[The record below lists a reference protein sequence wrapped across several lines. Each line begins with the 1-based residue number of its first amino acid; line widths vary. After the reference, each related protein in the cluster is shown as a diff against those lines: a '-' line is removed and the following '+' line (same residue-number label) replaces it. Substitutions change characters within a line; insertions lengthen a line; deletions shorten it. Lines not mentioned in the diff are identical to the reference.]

1 MNRFHIGIDT
11 RVELPA
17 SIAVWKYEATR
28 GVLWL
33 SPSREFKI
41 NPSMGRNLWF
51 LDECWSKSFK
61 RRCSNGCVSEWK
73 LVVVNPW
80 VEPQRWELEAV
91 RVDAVISRKGKIT
104 REQMEKSAGR
114 LKIIARTGVGVDPSR
129 VDLEAAKEFKIW
141 VTNQPGSN
149 AVSVA
154 ELVFGQMIALVR
166 HTHEANR
173 AVKENRWSD
182 YLKFIGTELAG
193 KTIGIVGMGNI
204 GARMALRARAFEMDF
219 LVYDPYIPESHV
231 TALGGKW
238 VSLRELLSDS
248 DFVTI
253 HCPLNRETRG
263 MVGEKDL
270 ASMKPSAYLINAARG
285 GIVDEKALC
294 SALQQKK
301 IAGAALDVIA
311 EEPPEKDHPLFKLDN
326 VLWTP
331 HLGAVTLEATERG
344 EWGAA
349 EEVIRVLEGKRPKNP
364 VVDADAAR
372 LLLPA

>member
-1 MNRFHIGIDT
+1 MSLG
-11 RVELPA
+11 RVLVEEFQP
-17 SIAVWKYEATR
+17 E
-28 GVLWL
+28 VLKWL
-33 SPSREFKI
+33 RE
-41 NPSMGRNLWF
+41 RV
-51 LDECWSKSFK
+51 D
-61 RRCSNGCVSEWK
+61 

-80 VEPQRWELEAV
+80 VEPQRWELETV

-104 REQMEKSAGR
+104 REQMQRSAGR

-129 VDLEAAKEFKIW
+129 VDLEAAKEFKVW

-149 AVSVA
+149 AVAVA

-182 YLKFIGTELAG
+182 YLKFLGSELAG
-193 KTIGIVGMGNI
+193 KTLGIVGMGNI
-204 GARMALRARAFEMDF
+204 GARVALRARAFEMAL
-219 LVYDPYIPESHV
+219 LVCDPYIPESHV
-231 TALGGKW
+231 TALGGQW
-238 VSLRELLSDS
+238 LGLDELLRDA

-263 MVGEKDL
+263 MVGAKEL
-270 ASMKPSAYLINAARG
+270 ALMKTEAFLINAARG
-285 GIVDEKALC
+285 GIVDEQALGA
-294 SALQQKK
+294 ALQQGK

-311 EEPPEKDHPLFKLDN
+311 DEPPAKDHPLMKLDN

-331 HLGAVTLEATERG
+331 HLGAVTLEASERG

-349 EEVIRVLEGKRPKNP
+349 QEVIRVLESKRPKNP
-364 VVDADAAR
+364 VVDADEAR

>member
-1 MNRFHIGIDT
+1 MGLRRVLTEEFQPEVLKWLRE
-11 RVELPA
+11 RVE
-17 SIAVWKYEATR
+17 
-28 GVLWL
+28 
-33 SPSREFKI
+33 
-41 NPSMGRNLWF
+41 
-51 LDECWSKSFK
+51 
-61 RRCSNGCVSEWK
+61 

-80 VEPQRWELEAV
+80 TEPQRWELEV
-91 RVDAVISRKGKIT
+91 PRVDAVISRKGKIT
-104 REQMEKSAGR
+104 REQMERSAGR

-166 HTHEANR
+166 HTHDAHQ
-173 AVKENRWSD
+173 AVKSNHWSD

-204 GARMALRARAFEMDF
+204 GTRVAVRARAFEMDF
-219 LVYDPYIPESHV
+219 VVCDPYIPESHV

-238 VSLRELLSDS
+238 GGLDELLCES

-253 HCPLNRETRG
+253 HCPLNRET
-263 MVGEKDL
+263 KDMIDAKKL
-270 ASMKPSAYLINAARG
+270 GLMKPSAYLINAARG
-285 GIVDEKALC
+285 GIASEDALFAVL
-294 SALQQKK
+294 SAKK

-311 EEPPEKDHPLFKLDN
+311 NEPPEKDHPLIKLDN

-331 HLGAVTLEATERG
+331 HLGAVTLEASERG

-349 EEVIRVLEGKRPKNP
+349 NEVIRVLESKRPKNP
-364 VVDADAAR
+364 VVDADEAR

>member
-1 MNRFHIGIDT
+1 MSLGRVLVEEFQAEVLKWLRE
-11 RVELPA
+11 RVEL
-17 SIAVWKYEATR
+17 V
-28 GVLWL
+28 V
-33 SPSREFKI
+33 I
-41 NPSMGRNLWF
+41 NPWM
-51 LDECWSKSFK
+51 
-61 RRCSNGCVSEWK
+61 
-73 LVVVNPW
+73 
-80 VEPQRWELEAV
+80 EPERWEVEAP

-104 REQMEKSAGR
+104 RDQMERSAGR

-129 VDLEAAKEFKIW
+129 VDLEAAREFKIW

-154 ELVFGQMIALVR
+154 ELAFGQMIALAR

-182 YLKFIGTELAG
+182 YLKFTGTEMAG
-193 KTIGIVGMGNI
+193 KTLGIIGMGNI
-204 GARMALRARAFEMDF
+204 GMRMAVRARAFEMVL

-231 TALGGKW
+231 TSLGGKW
-238 VSLRELLSDS
+238 VGLDELLTES

-263 MVGEKDL
+263 MIGAKRL
-270 ASMKPSAYLINAARG
+270 ALMKSSAFLINAARG
-285 GIVDEKALC
+285 GIADEDALY
-294 SALQQKK
+294 AVLAQRK
-301 IAGAALDVIA
+301 IAGAVLDVIA
-311 EEPPEKDHPLFKLDN
+311 NEPPPKDHPLIKLDN

-331 HLGAVTLEATERG
+331 HIGAMTLEASERG

-349 EEVIRVLEGKRPKNP
+349 EEVIRVLEKKRPKNP
-364 VVDADAAR
+364 VVDADEAR

>member
-1 MNRFHIGIDT
+1 MSLG
-11 RVELPA
+11 RVLVEEFQP
-17 SIAVWKYEATR
+17 E
-28 GVLWL
+28 VLKWL
-33 SPSREFKI
+33 RE
-41 NPSMGRNLWF
+41 R
-51 LDECWSKSFK
+51 
-61 RRCSNGCVSEWK
+61 VA

-104 REQMEKSAGR
+104 REQMERSAGR

-129 VDLEAAKEFKIW
+129 VDLEAAKEFKVW

-173 AVKENRWSD
+173 AVKENRWGD

-204 GARMALRARAFEMDF
+204 GMRVALRARAFEMDL
-219 LVYDPYIPESHV
+219 LVFDPYIPESHV

-238 VSLRELLSDS
+238 VGLDELLAES

-253 HCPLNRETRG
+253 HCPLNRETLA
-263 MVGEKDL
+263 MVDAKRL
-270 ASMKPSAYLINAARG
+270 ASMKRSAFLINAARG
-285 GIVDEKALC
+285 GIVDEKALL
-294 SALQQKK
+294 SALQKK
-301 IAGAALDVIA
+301 KLAGAALDVIA
-311 EEPPEKDHPLFKLDN
+311 SEPPEKDHPLFKLDN
-326 VLWTP
+326 VIWTP
-331 HLGAVTLEATERG
+331 HLGAVTLEASERG

-349 EEVIRVLEGKRPKNP
+349 AEVVRVLEKKRPKNP
-364 VVDADAAR
+364 VVDADEAR

>member
-1 MNRFHIGIDT
+1 MAMARVLVEEFQPEVLKWLRE
-11 RVELPA
+11 RVEL
-17 SIAVWKYEATR
+17 
-28 GVLWL
+28 
-33 SPSREFKI
+33 
-41 NPSMGRNLWF
+41 
-51 LDECWSKSFK
+51 
-61 RRCSNGCVSEWK
+61 
-73 LVVVNPW
+73 VVIDPW
-80 VEPQRWELEAV
+80 VEPQRWELELT

-104 REQMEKSAGR
+104 REQMERNGGR

-129 VDLEAAKEFKIW
+129 VDLEAAREFKIW

-173 AVKENRWSD
+173 AVKEDRWSD

-193 KTIGIVGMGNI
+193 KTIGIVGLGNI
-204 GARMALRARAFEMDF
+204 GMRVALRARAFEMD
-219 LVYDPYIPESHV
+219 VVVHDPYIPESHV
-231 TALGGKW
+231 TSLGGKW
-238 VSLRELLSDS
+238 LELEGLLAES

-263 MVGEKDL
+263 MIGRKEL
-270 ASMKPSAYLINAARG
+270 ALMKRSAFLINAARG
-285 GIVDEKALC
+285 GIIDEEALG
-294 SALQQKK
+294 AVLRERN
-301 IAGAALDVIA
+301 IAGAALDVVA
-311 EEPPEKDHPLFKLDN
+311 DEPPAKNHPLIQLDN

-331 HLGAVTLEATERG
+331 HLGAVTLEASQRG

-349 EEVIRVLEGKRPKNP
+349 EEVIRVLDSKRPKNP
-364 VVDADAAR
+364 VVDADEAR

>member
-1 MNRFHIGIDT
+1 MSLGRVLVEEFQPEVLKWLRE
-11 RVELPA
+11 RVE
-17 SIAVWKYEATR
+17 
-28 GVLWL
+28 
-33 SPSREFKI
+33 
-41 NPSMGRNLWF
+41 
-51 LDECWSKSFK
+51 
-61 RRCSNGCVSEWK
+61 

-80 VEPQRWELEAV
+80 VEPERWDVEAV
-91 RVDAVISRKGKIT
+91 CVDGVISRKGKIT
-104 REQMEKSAGR
+104 REQMQQSGGR

-129 VDLEAAKEFKIW
+129 VDLEAARELKIW

-149 AVSVA
+149 ATSVA
-154 ELVFGQMIALVR
+154 ELVVGQMIALVR
-166 HTHEANR
+166 HTHAANR

-182 YLKFIGTELAG
+182 YLKFNGAELAG

-204 GARMALRARAFEMDF
+204 GTRVALRARAFEMDF

-238 VSLRELLSDS
+238 VGLNELLADA
-248 DFVTI
+248 DVVTI

-263 MVGEKDL
+263 MVGAQEL
-270 ASMKPSAYLINAARG
+270 ALMKPSAFLINAARG
-285 GIVDEKALC
+285 GIVDEDALC
-294 SALQQKK
+294 RVLQQKK

-311 EEPPEKDHPLFKLDN
+311 EEPPKKDHPLFKLDN

-331 HLGAVTLEATERG
+331 HVGALTLEATARG

-349 EEVIRVLEGKRPKNP
+349 AEVIRVLERNRPKNP
-364 VVDADAAR
+364 VVDADEAR

>member
-1 MNRFHIGIDT
+1 MSLG
-11 RVELPA
+11 RVLVEEFQP
-17 SIAVWKYEATR
+17 E
-28 GVLWL
+28 VLKWL
-33 SPSREFKI
+33 RE
-41 NPSMGRNLWF
+41 RV
-51 LDECWSKSFK
+51 D
-61 RRCSNGCVSEWK
+61 

-80 VEPQRWELEAV
+80 VEPQRWELETA

-104 REQMEKSAGR
+104 REQMQRSAGR

-129 VDLEAAKEFKIW
+129 VDLEAAKEFKVW

-149 AVSVA
+149 AVAVA

-193 KTIGIVGMGNI
+193 KTLGIVGMGNI
-204 GARMALRARAFEMDF
+204 GARVALRARAFEMAL

-231 TALGGKW
+231 TALGGQW
-238 VSLRELLSDS
+238 LGLDELLREA

-263 MVGEKDL
+263 MIGAKEL
-270 ASMKPSAYLINAARG
+270 ALMKVEAFLINAARG
-285 GIVDEKALC
+285 GIVDEEALA
-294 SALQQKK
+294 SILTQRK

-311 EEPPEKDHPLFKLDN
+311 DEPPAQDHPLTKLDN

-331 HLGAVTLEATERG
+331 HLGAVTLEASERG

-349 EEVIRVLEGKRPKNP
+349 QEVIRVLESKRPKNP
-364 VVDADAAR
+364 VVDADEAR

>member
-1 MNRFHIGIDT
+1 MSLGRVLVEEFQAEVLEWLRE
-11 RVELPA
+11 RVEL
-17 SIAVWKYEATR
+17 
-28 GVLWL
+28 
-33 SPSREFKI
+33 
-41 NPSMGRNLWF
+41 
-51 LDECWSKSFK
+51 
-61 RRCSNGCVSEWK
+61 
-73 LVVVNPW
+73 VVANPW
-80 VEPQRWELEAV
+80 VEPERWELEAA

-104 REQMEKSAGR
+104 REQMEQSAGR

-141 VTNQPGSN
+141 VTNQPGCN

-173 AVKENRWSD
+173 TVKENRWSD

-193 KTIGIVGMGNI
+193 KTLGIVGMGNI
-204 GARMALRARAFEMDF
+204 GARMALRARAFELDL

-285 GIVDEKALC
+285 GIVDEAALC
-294 SALQQKK
+294 RALQQNI

-331 HLGAVTLEATERG
+331 HLGAVTLEASARG

-349 EEVIRVLEGKRPKNP
+349 EEVIRVLEHKRPKNP
-364 VVDADAAR
+364 VVDADEAC
-372 LLLPA
+372 LLVPT

>member
-1 MNRFHIGIDT
+1 MSLG
-11 RVELPA
+11 RVLVEEFQP
-17 SIAVWKYEATR
+17 E
-28 GVLWL
+28 VLKWL
-33 SPSREFKI
+33 RE
-41 NPSMGRNLWF
+41 RV
-51 LDECWSKSFK
+51 D
-61 RRCSNGCVSEWK
+61 

-80 VEPQRWELEAV
+80 VEPQRWELE
-91 RVDAVISRKGKIT
+91 
-104 REQMEKSAGR
+104 SA
-114 LKIIARTGVGVDPSR
+114 R

-149 AVSVA
+149 AVAVA

-182 YLKFIGTELAG
+182 YLKFIGSELAG
-193 KTIGIVGMGNI
+193 KTLGIVGMGNI
-204 GARMALRARAFEMDF
+204 GARVALRARAFEMAL

-231 TALGGKW
+231 TALGGQW
-238 VSLRELLSDS
+238 LGLDELLREA

-263 MVGEKDL
+263 MIGAKEL
-270 ASMKPSAYLINAARG
+270 ALMKVEAFLINAARG
-285 GIVDEKALC
+285 GIVDEEALA
-294 SALQQKK
+294 SILTQRK

-311 EEPPEKDHPLFKLDN
+311 DEPPAKDHPLTKLDN

-331 HLGAVTLEATERG
+331 HLGAVTLEASERG

-349 EEVIRVLEGKRPKNP
+349 QEVIRVLESKRPKNP
-364 VVDADAAR
+364 VVDADEAR

>member
-1 MNRFHIGIDT
+1 MSLG
-11 RVELPA
+11 RVLVEEFQP
-17 SIAVWKYEATR
+17 E
-28 GVLWL
+28 VLKWL
-33 SPSREFKI
+33 RE
-41 NPSMGRNLWF
+41 RV
-51 LDECWSKSFK
+51 D
-61 RRCSNGCVSEWK
+61 

-80 VEPQRWELEAV
+80 VEPQRWELETV
-91 RVDAVISRKGKIT
+91 RVDAVISRKGRIA
-104 REQMEKSAGR
+104 RDQMQRSAGR

-129 VDLEAAKEFKIW
+129 VDLEAAKDCKIW

-166 HTHEANR
+166 HTHAANR

-204 GARMALRARAFEMDF
+204 GARVALRARAFEMD
-219 LVYDPYIPESHV
+219 LLICDPYIPESHV

-238 VSLRELLSDS
+238 VELDELLSEA
-248 DFVTI
+248 DFATI
-253 HCPLNRETRG
+253 HCPLNRETCG
-263 MVGEKDL
+263 MIGAREL
-270 ASMKPSAYLINAARG
+270 ALMKASAFLVNAARG
-285 GIVDEKALC
+285 GIVDEAALC
-294 SALQQKK
+294 AALQQKK

-311 EEPPEKDHPLFKLDN
+311 EEPPAKDHPLMKLDN

-331 HLGAVTLEATERG
+331 HLGAVTLEASERG

-349 EEVIRVLEGKRPKNP
+349 HEVIRVLESKRPKNP
-364 VVDADAAR
+364 VVDADEAR

>member
-1 MNRFHIGIDT
+1 VLVEEFQPEVLKWLRE
-11 RVELPA
+11 RVE
-17 SIAVWKYEATR
+17 
-28 GVLWL
+28 
-33 SPSREFKI
+33 
-41 NPSMGRNLWF
+41 
-51 LDECWSKSFK
+51 
-61 RRCSNGCVSEWK
+61 

-80 VEPQRWELEAV
+80 VEPERWELEVV
-91 RVDAVISRKGKIT
+91 RVDGVISRKGKIT
-104 REQMEKSAGR
+104 REQMEKSGGR

-129 VDLEAAKEFKIW
+129 VDLEAAKEFKVW

-166 HTHEANR
+166 HTHAADR

-193 KTIGIVGMGNI
+193 KTLGIVGMGNI
-204 GARMALRARAFEMDF
+204 GARMALRARAFEMDL

-231 TALGGKW
+231 TSLGGKW
-238 VSLRELLSDS
+238 VGLSELLADS

-253 HCPLNRETRG
+253 HCPLNHETRG
-263 MVGEKDL
+263 MVGENEL
-270 ASMKPSAYLINAARG
+270 ALLKPSAYLINAARG
-285 GIVDEKALC
+285 GIVDEEALC
-294 SALQQKK
+294 QVLQQKK

-311 EEPPEKDHPLFKLDN
+311 DEPPKKNHPLFKLEN

-331 HLGAVTLEATERG
+331 HIGALTMEATERG

-349 EEVIRVLEGKRPKNP
+349 AEVIRVLERKRPKNP
-364 VVDADAAR
+364 VVDADEAR